1 MNQAIGLST
10 HGLARSSVWGAFAF
24 GLLLSIY
31 FVLLT
36 LISGWSATA
45 SQFAEAWYF
54 ILALAAGL
62 GIQVAL
68 FVRLRQVVSSARQAG
83 SMLAANGATSTVAM
97 ISCCSHYLVNLA
109 PILGATGLVTLTAQ
123 YQVELFWVGLAFNAA
138 GIAYVGDRLLAA
150 TKEHAQ
156 CHHS

>member
-10 HGLARSSVWGAFAF
+10 HGLARSSVWGVFAF

-54 ILALAAGL
+54 ILALAAGF

-68 FVRLRQVVSSARQAG
+68 FVRLRQVVSSARQVASWAEKFDASRWRFG
-83 SMLAANGATSTVAM
+83 SSANTPASNAAYALQSNRLSSDTGTVAL
-97 ISCCSHYLVNLA
+97 CLA
-109 PILGATGLVTLTAQ
+109 QPFPFQAYIEASFLTAP
-123 YQVELFWVGLAFNAA
+123 NRS
-138 GIAYVGDRLLAA
+138 IAKL
-150 TKEHAQ
+150 T
-156 CHHS
+156 